1 MDVSLKPPFSMIVS
15 RVRGA
20 GKTEFRKKLLKS
32 KLITPPPVRI
42 VLCYVKYQQ
51 DLFDEHMKMNVEYVE
66 GIPGELDKYFKKNK
80 NNVIVLDN
88 LMDEAIKIKK
98 YKITQLITRCLH
110 DNFSVIYLTQ
120 NFSIKINALIV

>member
-1 MDVSLKPPFSMIVS
+1 MDVSLKPPFSMVVS
-15 RVRGA
+15 RVRGV
-20 GKTEFRKKLLKS
+20 GKTEFTKKLLKS

-98 YKITQLITRCLH
+98 L
-110 DNFSVIYLTQ
+110 
-120 NFSIKINALIV
+120 